1 MLVDLLAALL
11 VTTVLEHTSHL
22 RKGQILDPGPAVS
35 TDEARQRST
44 VPTCCPEFPKILVLG
59 HSAPD

>member
-35 TDEARQRST
+35 TEEARQRST
-44 VPTCCPEFPKILVLG
+44 VPTRCPEFQRY
-59 HSAPD
+59 